1 MVITNRQGGNVTA
14 KNTEL
19 SESLEDYL
27 EVIWDL
33 EKANKVARAKDIAEK
48 MRVQSATVTG
58 ALRNLVEKGF
68 INYEPY
74 SFVTLTHKGAKIAR
88 EIARKHDVL
97 KDFLLRVLQ
106 IDAEK
111 ADETACRMEH
121 TMDKISVNK
130 LLKFIQFID
139 NCPRTGEDWV
149 QSFMN
154 YCATD
159 NLDSVDCKAC
169 LNACFNQYKHQKN

>member
-1 MVITNRQGGNVTA
+1 MAVA
-14 KNTEL
+14 KNSEL

-33 EKANKVARAKDIAEK
+33 EKTNKVARAKDIADK
-48 MRVQSATVTG
+48 MHVQSATVTG
-58 ALRNLVEKGF
+58 ALKNLTEKGF

-74 SFVTLTHKGAKIAR
+74 HFITLTPKGTKIAK
-88 EIARKHDVL
+88 EITRKHDVL
-97 KDFLLRVLQ
+97 KDFLFRVLQ
-106 IDAEK
+106 LDSDKAE
-111 ADETACRMEH
+111 ETACRMEH
-121 TMDKISVNK
+121 TIDKSSIDK
-130 LLKFIQFID
+130 LLKFIEFID

-159 NLDSVDCKAC
+159 NLDSVDCDSC
-169 LNACFNQYKHQKN
+169 LKTCVDAYRRQNS